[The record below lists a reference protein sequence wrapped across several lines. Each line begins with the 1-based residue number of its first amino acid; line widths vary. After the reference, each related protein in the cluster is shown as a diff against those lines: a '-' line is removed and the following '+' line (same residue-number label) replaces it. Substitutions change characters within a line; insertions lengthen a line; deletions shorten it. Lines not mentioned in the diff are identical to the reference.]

1 MGYTRADCERLVRL
15 ADKDGRITYAQIQ
28 KEFPEFS
35 NSSIYDWI
43 GDSFH
48 RKSTWDFDHR
58 ALRENGWSN
67 VMLFW
72 DTCPDDYVE
81 GYQFKPTDTFYLS
94 VSGFDLRHQLKKEA
108 YQNRLNWIAAIGGAV
123 GGIGAIAT
131 LLSLLAH

>member
-48 RKSTWDFDHR
+48 RKSTWDFDPR
-58 ALRENGWSN
+58 ALRENRWSN

-81 GYQFKPTDTFYLS
+81 GYQFKPTDTFHLS
-94 VSGFDLRHQLKKEA
+94 VPGSNLLYQLKKEDH
-108 YQNRLNWIAAIGGAV
+108 QTRLTRIGLLLSGIAAIT
-123 GGIGAIAT
+123 GI
-131 LLSLLAH
+131 LALIR

>member
-94 VSGFDLRHQLKKEA
+94 VPGSNLLYQLKKEDH
-108 YQNRLNWIAAIGGAV
+108 QTRLTRIGLLLSGIAAIT
-123 GGIGAIAT
+123 GI
-131 LLSLLAH
+131 LALIR

>member
-58 ALRENGWSN
+58 ALRENGGSN

-94 VSGFDLRHQLKKEA
+94 VSGFDLRHQLKKEDH
-108 YQNRLNWIAAIGGAV
+108 QTRLTHIGLLLSGIAAIT
-123 GGIGAIAT
+123 GI
-131 LLSLLAH
+131 LALIR

>member
-48 RKSTWDFDHR
+48 RKSTWDFDPR

-94 VSGFDLRHQLKKEA
+94 VPGSNLLYQLKKEDH
-108 YQNRLNWIAAIGGAV
+108 QTRLTRIGLLLSGIAAIT
-123 GGIGAIAT
+123 GI
-131 LLSLLAH
+131 LALIR